1 MSLLPDTDDTTPWL
15 DHPGHRAAL
24 LQDARRQLTF
34 FDASLRADG
43 GFDVLDLDGTPLP
56 RAGQELH
63 TTTRL
68 IHSYA
73 LGQAIG
79 HPGSDRMIDAGMAF
93 LRTRH
98 RDADHG
104 GYLWSVDE
112 SGIADGIKLAYGHV
126 FALLAAS
133 SAQQAGHPDAPAL
146 MADIAEVLDTR
157 YWDDA
162 AGLYRDEFTRD
173 WQVFSTYRGMNAN
186 MHAVEAMMAA
196 YEVTSDGLWLD
207 RAGRVLDFFT
217 ARMAPAHGWRLP
229 EHYSETW
236 QFDPAYAGD
245 PMFRPAGTTPGHS
258 LEMGRLLLQHW
269 DLSGRPE
276 TDAPARARRL
286 IEQALQDAWR
296 PDGGLAYTL
305 HQGGAIAI
313 PDRYWW
319 PVTEGIGALAALIK
333 LGTEGGS
340 GDDETWYRRLWAFAD
355 ARLVDHERGGWFPEL
370 DDTGTPTGRQF
381 QGKPDIYHAL
391 QADLFP
397 LTPGLSRQHQG
408 LHVL

>member
-1 MSLLPDTDDTTPWL
+1 
-15 DHPGHRAAL
+15 
-24 LQDARRQLTF
+24 
-34 FDASLRADG
+34 
-43 GFDVLDLDGTPLP
+43 
-56 RAGQELH
+56 
-63 TTTRL
+63 
-68 IHSYA
+68 
-73 LGQAIG
+73 
-79 HPGSDRMIDAGMAF
+79 
-93 LRTRH
+93 
-98 RDADHG
+98 
-104 GYLWSVDE
+104 
-112 SGIADGIKLAYGHV
+112 
-126 FALLAAS
+126 
-133 SAQQAGHPDAPAL
+133 
-146 MADIAEVLDTR
+146 
-157 YWDDA
+157 
-162 AGLYRDEFTRD
+162 
-173 WQVFSTYRGMNAN
+173 
-186 MHAVEAMMAA
+186 
-196 YEVTSDGLWLD
+196 
-207 RAGRVLDFFT
+207 
-217 ARMAPAHGWRLP
+217 
-229 EHYSETW
+229 
-236 QFDPAYAGD
+236 
-245 PMFRPAGTTPGHS
+245 MFRPAGTTPGHS